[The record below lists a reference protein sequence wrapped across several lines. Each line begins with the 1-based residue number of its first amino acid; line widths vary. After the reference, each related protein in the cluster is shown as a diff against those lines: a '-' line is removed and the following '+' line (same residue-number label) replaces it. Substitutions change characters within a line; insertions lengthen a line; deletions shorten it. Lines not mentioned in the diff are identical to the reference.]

1 MQNVIRKYFLY
12 FQHSSNCK
20 HSKHA
25 VQPFSTQQNSHMDDF
40 TQPQQ
45 KFAAAGENC
54 NFVIASI
61 FTLSKEHFDIFCAYY
76 LGL

>member
-1 MQNVIRKYFLY
+1 MQNAIRKYFLY

-20 HSKHA
+20 HA
-25 VQPFSTQQNSHMDDF
+25 VQPFSTQQTSYMDDF

-54 NFVIASI
+54 NFVIAVKRT
-61 FTLSKEHFDIFCAYY
+61 F
-76 LGL
+76 